1 MAAREF
7 MQRIR
12 IDRPGGYDRLQLE
25 TAPDLQAGEGQLR
38 IAVSACGVNFADCA
52 VRMGL
57 YESAKRYVGWP
68 ITPGFE
74 VAGVVDQLGPGL
86 GDWQPGQRV
95 MAMTR
100 FGGYA
105 TQLVCKPEFVRPIPL
120 DWTDAQAAAWP
131 VAFLTAWYGLYHLGQ
146 AQAGDT
152 VLIHSAAGGVGQALV
167 QLARV
172 RGCKTFGVVSGAH
185 KLDQVR
191 KLGCDEVVDRAATD
205 WRAAARAFAPAGYA
219 VALDANGV
227 DTLADS
233 YDLTGSAGRLIVY
246 GFATMLRRGG
256 SGKPDWL
263 KLAWSWLRTPRFNPL
278 ELTTTNRSVLAFNL
292 SFLFDR
298 TDILYKAFGEL
309 WPLVLSG
316 QLQPLA
322 TSPFALAEA
331 AQAHGQLEGG
341 RTMGKL
347 VLMAGPVVTQG

>member
-1 MAAREF
+1 

-25 TAPDLQAGEGQLR
+25 QAPDLQAAAGQLR
-38 IAVSACGVNFADCA
+38 IAVTACGVNFADCA

-74 VAGVVDQLGPGL
+74 VAGVIDQLGPGVV
-86 GDWQPGQRV
+86 GWQCGQRV

-105 TQLVCKPEFVRPIPL
+105 SQLLCAPEFVRPIPPGWS
-120 DWTDAQAAAWP
+120 DDQAAAWP

-146 AQAGDT
+146 AQPGEA

-167 QLARV
+167 QLARA
-172 RGCKTFGVVSGAH
+172 RGCRTLGVVSGAH
-185 KLDQVR
+185 KVEEVQ
-191 KLGCDEVVDRAATD
+191 KLGCDLVVDRTAQD
-205 WRAAARAFAPAGYA
+205 WRAAARAFAPEGMA
-219 VALDANGV
+219 VVLDANGV
-227 DTLADS
+227 ETLGDS
-233 YDLTGSAGRLIVY
+233 YNLIGPAGRLIVY

-256 SGKPDWL
+256 SGRPDWL

-298 TDILYKAFGEL
+298 TDVLARALQEL
-309 WPLVLSG
+309 EPLVSSG
-316 QLQPLA
+316 QLKPLRV
-322 TSPFALAEA
+322 SMFDLADA
-331 AQAHGQLEGG
+331 AAAHAALEGG
-341 RTMGKL
+341 RTTGKL
-347 VLMAGPVVTQG
+347 VLTVDRGVTNR